1 MENRIL
7 IIGSGAREHAIA
19 RAIDSSVLKKSIYC
33 IASNM
38 NPGIVELCDE
48 IIIGNFNDPSFVVD
62 YAKENNIGLV
72 IIGPE
77 NPLFLGVSSKIK
89 K

>member
-1 MENRIL
+1 MVLNIL

-19 RAIDSSVLKKSIYC
+19 RAIDASNRQKNVFC
-33 IASNM
+33 IASNL

-48 IIIGNFNDPSFVVD
+48 LIVGDFNDPDFVVS
-62 YAKENNIGLV
+62 YAKEVNANLV

-77 NPLFLGVSSKIK
+77 NPLGQGVATP
-89 K
+89 